1 MKIKAHH
8 RHPHDRPPPHLH
20 RPRADHVAGVG
31 KKARADRLATPPS
44 PAEIAAET
52 LRRARQLGAQ
62 RTLRQTQQ
70 RISTASA
77 RGTYSG
83 AELRPFAGRPG
94 AMDAFALPSRMGNRL
109 HYRDGRVETLA

>member
-1 MKIKAHH
+1 MKTEAKQHQHAA
-8 RHPHDRPPPHLH
+8 RTAPHLH
-20 RPRADHVAGVG
+20 RPLADHMAGVG
-31 KKARADRLATPPS
+31 NKARADRLATPPS

-83 AELRPFAGRPG
+83 AEMRPFAGRPG
-94 AMDAFALPSRMGNRL
+94 AMDAFALPSRMGQRL